1 MYDGRTYGLY
11 KTINVK
17 FNYLNSADFPDHTGY
32 MRHDAYI
39 DGRSRGVNF
48 GEYTTSNGTTGDFYY
63 NAASYSLDLY
73 GYEGVKLSTNSVKLG
88 ADITSYLTEPEA
100 PVDGATFAGWFID
113 PEHTTPFTGTAMPMG
128 LALYAD
134 WNMPTYKI
142 TLDGQGGTFTDD
154 AQMPEDVEYG
164 EIIGSQ
170 LPTPENP
177 AISSPAGS
185 PAPSPKRRSILA
197 SPSPRTPRSM
207 PPGWRAPQLSTP

>member
-1 MYDGRTYGLY
+1 
-11 KTINVK
+11 
-17 FNYLNSADFPDHTGY
+17 

-113 PEHTTPFTGTAMPMG
+113 PRAHDAIHWHCDAHGSGAVRGLEH
-128 LALYAD
+128 AD
-134 WNMPTYKI
+134 
-142 TLDGQGGTFTDD
+142 
-154 AQMPEDVEYG
+154 V
-164 EIIGSQ
+164 
-170 LPTPENP
+170 
-177 AISSPAGS
+177 
-185 PAPSPKRRSILA
+185 
-197 SPSPRTPRSM
+197 
-207 PPGWRAPQLSTP
+207 

>member
-88 ADITSYLTEPEA
+88 ADITSYLTERRPGRRRDVRRLVHRSRA
-100 PVDGATFAGWFID
+100 HDAIHWHCDAHGSGAVRGL
-113 PEHTTPFTGTAMPMG
+113 EH
-128 LALYAD
+128 AD
-134 WNMPTYKI
+134 
-142 TLDGQGGTFTDD
+142 
-154 AQMPEDVEYG
+154 V
-164 EIIGSQ
+164 
-170 LPTPENP
+170 
-177 AISSPAGS
+177 
-185 PAPSPKRRSILA
+185 
-197 SPSPRTPRSM
+197 
-207 PPGWRAPQLSTP
+207 